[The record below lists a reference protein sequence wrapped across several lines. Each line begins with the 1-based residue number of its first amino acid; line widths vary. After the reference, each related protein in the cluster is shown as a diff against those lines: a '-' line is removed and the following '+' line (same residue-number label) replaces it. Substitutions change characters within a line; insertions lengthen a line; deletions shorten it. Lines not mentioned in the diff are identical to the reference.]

1 MRRGDMRIDLIKKN
15 NEVNVLLEFTNKN
28 EGRVMRDLMEVYSD

>member
-1 MRRGDMRIDLIKKN
+1 MRIDLIKKN